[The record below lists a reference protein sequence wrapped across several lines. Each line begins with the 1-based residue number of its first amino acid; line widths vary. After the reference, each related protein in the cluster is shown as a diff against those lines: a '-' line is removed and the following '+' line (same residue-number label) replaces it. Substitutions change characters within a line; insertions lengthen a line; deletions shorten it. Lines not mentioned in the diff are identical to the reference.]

1 MKAKILIMSI
11 MAVFVTAGTALAA
24 ITIYVGGTFTG
35 TTWHDTIYAPINA
48 NVDVPVY
55 FDFSTEPTAY
65 VANVHLP
72 LGVNDTYIDSI
83 PVALCSYDFYPFN
96 AWDDASF
103 LARFESSPPNPPGYR
118 SRSFLGFADLGGQAN
133 PWLHYTSIT
142 HGLTFKIHIRNNSN
156 WIGTTV
162 NALRDGVSSTL
173 AGPSLGDTVGGS
185 GYTTVIR
192 YAYLHFTSGSAVN
205 ETPALPKAFSVAQN
219 YPNPFNAKTT
229 IGFTLPIAA
238 NVTITIYDTAGKV
251 VQTIDAGYQE
261 AGARSVVWDAS
272 KISSGVYYYK
282 VTAGDFSQ
290 TMKATLVK

>member
-1 MKAKILIMSI
+1 MKTKIFALSL
-11 MAVFVTAGTALAA
+11 MAVVITASTAFAA
-24 ITIYVGGTFTG
+24 INIYVGGNFTG
-35 TTWHDTIYAPINA
+35 GTWHDTIYAPINS

-83 PVALCSYDFYPFN
+83 PAALCSFDFYPFN

-103 LARFESSPPNPPGYR
+103 LARYESSPPNPPGYR

-133 PWLHYTSIT
+133 PWLHYDAIT
-142 HGLTFKIHIRNNSN
+142 HCLSFKIHIRNNPN

-162 NALRDGVSSTL
+162 SALRDGVSSTL

-185 GYTTVIR
+185 GYSTVIH
-192 YAYLHFTSGSAVN
+192 YAYLHFTTGSATN
-205 ETPALPKAFSVAQN
+205 ENPILPKAFSVAQN
-219 YPNPFNAKTT
+219 HPNPFNAKTSLN
-229 IGFTLPIAA
+229 FNLPIAA
-238 NVTITIYDTAGKV
+238 KVAITIYDTAGKV
-251 VQTIDAGYQE
+251 VQTIDVGHQE

-272 KISSGVYYYK
+272 KLSSGVYYYQ
-282 VTAGDFSQ
+282 VTAGEFSQ

>member
-1 MKAKILIMSI
+1 MKAIIFVLSI
-11 MAVFVTAGTALAA
+11 IAVLMIASTGFAA
-24 ITIYVGGTFTG
+24 INIYVGGNFTG

-133 PWLHYTSIT
+133 PWLHYESIT
-142 HGLTFKIHIRNNSN
+142 HGLTFKIHIRNNPG

-162 NALRDGVSSTL
+162 SALRDGVSSTL

-185 GYTTVIR
+185 GYTTVIH
-192 YAYLHFTSGSAVN
+192 YAYLHFTAGSAAN
-205 ETPALPKAFSVAQN
+205 ETPILPKAFSVAQN

-229 IGFTLPIAA
+229 ISFILPIAA
-238 NVTITIYDTAGKV
+238 NVTVTIYDTEGKV
-251 VQTIDAGYQE
+251 VQTINAGQME
-261 AGARSVVWDAS
+261 AGTRSVVWDAG
-272 KISSGVYYYK
+272 KVVSGVYYYK

-290 TMKATLVK
+290 TMKATVQK

>member
-1 MKAKILIMSI
+1 MKAKIIALSI
-11 MAVFVTAGTALAA
+11 MAVLFTAGTAFAA
-24 ITIYVGGTFTG
+24 INIYVGGTFTG

-83 PVALCSYDFYPFN
+83 PAALCSYDFYPFN

-103 LARFESSPPNPPGYR
+103 LARYESSPPNPPGYR

-142 HGLTFKIHIRNNSN
+142 QGLNFKIHIRNNPS

-162 NALRDGVSSTL
+162 SALRDGVSSTL

-185 GYTTVIR
+185 GYTSIIH
-192 YAYLHFTSGSAVN
+192 YAYLHFTAGSASN
-205 ETPALPKAFSVAQN
+205 DNPILPKVFSVAQN
-219 YPNPFNAKTT
+219 HPNPFNAKTT
-229 IGFTLPIAA
+229 ISFTLPVAA
-238 NVTITIYDTAGKV
+238 NVTVTIYDIEGKV
-251 VQTIDAGYQE
+251 VQTINAGQME
-261 AGARSVVWDAS
+261 AGTHSVVWDAG
-272 KISSGVYYYK
+272 KTASGVYYYK
-282 VTAGDFSQ
+282 ITAGDFSQ
-290 TMKATLVK
+290 TMKATLQK